1 MRLFISAGEPSGDL
15 HGANLIQSLR
25 ELEPDVQVHGFGGER
40 MAAAGCELVYP
51 LTNLAMVGLW
61 RVICAVPRFWRVLK
75 QGEAFFQEHRPDAL
89 VLIDFP
95 GFHWWLAR
103 AARKHGIPVI
113 YFVAP
118 QLWAWGG
125 WRVHKMRRLV
135 NRVLCT
141 LPFEEDW
148 YRQRQVPAQY
158 VGHPYFDELRQ
169 CQLDGSFLHSQRSR
183 PGEIVA
189 ILPGSRGQ
197 ELHYNVPA
205 MVRAA
210 GLIHARRPD
219 VRFLV
224 ACVKEPHARLVQE
237 KLAGTE
243 LPIEVHHGM
252 TPEIIQ
258 LAHSCMA
265 CSGSVG
271 LELLYRG
278 KPSVIVYQTDWTGIF
293 LAALLKTAPHISLVN
308 LLAGRRIL
316 PEYWG
321 SRCYGATMAN
331 HILTWLQDRTAYESV
346 RGELAALRDRV
357 AEPGACRRAAA
368 AVLDTLRQPL
378 VTPAAA

>member
-1 MRLFISAGEPSGDL
+1 MRLFVSAGEPSGDL
-15 HGANLIQSLR
+15 HGANLIQCLR
-25 ELEPDVQVHGFGGER
+25 EQRPDLEVHGFGGER
-40 MAAAGCELVYP
+40 MAAAGCSLVYP

-61 RVICAVPRFWRVLK
+61 RVICAVPQFWNVLK
-75 QGEAFFQEHRPDAL
+75 QGEAFFDSHRPDAL

-103 AARKHGIPVI
+103 AAKKRGIPVL

-118 QLWAWGG
+118 QLWGWGG
-125 WRVHKMRRLV
+125 WRVRKMRRLV

-169 CQLDGSFLHSQRSR
+169 YQLDGPFLHSQRSR

-197 ELHYNVPA
+197 ELRYNLPA
-205 MVRAA
+205 LTRAA

-224 ACVKEPHARLVQE
+224 ACLKDAHAEQVRQQ
-237 KLAGTE
+237 LAGSH
-243 LPIEVHHGM
+243 LPIEVHSGR

-278 KPSVIVYQTDWTGIF
+278 KPSVIVYQTDWTGII
-293 LAALLKTAPHISLVN
+293 LATLLKTAPYISLVN
-308 LLAGRRIL
+308 LLAGRLIL

-321 SRCYGATMAN
+321 SRCYGQTLAD
-331 HILTWLQDRTAYESV
+331 HILTWLQDRAAYEAV
-346 RGELAALRDRV
+346 RGELAALRERV

-368 AVLDTLRQPL
+368 AVLETLGQR
-378 VTPAAA
+378 PATAEAA